1 MVGTLGRVFAAVPLP
16 PEIRMALADRTSV
29 LGIPGRLV
37 PPENWHL
44 TLRFLGIVDEVT
56 YERFLAGMNEIEDMS
71 RFPIRLGSLGG
82 FPNER
87 KATVLWAD
95 VIEGVETLARL
106 NEIAEEAARAA
117 GLDPEERP
125 YQPHLTLSRIRP
137 PQDIGA
143 LTTETFDLRW
153 SCREIVVY
161 QSELGEGGV
170 IYEPLE
176 TFTLFG

>member
-1 MVGTLGRVFAAVPLP
+1 MVETVGRIFAAVPLP

-29 LGIPGRLV
+29 LDIPGRLV

-56 YERFLAGMNEIEDMS
+56 YERFLAGMNGIEEVS
-71 RFPIRLGSLGG
+71 PFPIRLGSLGG

-95 VIEGVETLARL
+95 VSDGVETLGRL

-117 GLDPEERP
+117 GLEPEERP
-125 YQPHLTLSRIRP
+125 YRPHFTLSRIRP
-137 PQDIGA
+137 PEDISA
-143 LTTETFDLRW
+143 LTAEKLDLRW
-153 SCREIVVY
+153 SCDEILVY
-161 QSELGEGGV
+161 ESRFNGGGV
-170 IYEPLE
+170 RYEPLE
-176 TFTLFG
+176 TFTFLG